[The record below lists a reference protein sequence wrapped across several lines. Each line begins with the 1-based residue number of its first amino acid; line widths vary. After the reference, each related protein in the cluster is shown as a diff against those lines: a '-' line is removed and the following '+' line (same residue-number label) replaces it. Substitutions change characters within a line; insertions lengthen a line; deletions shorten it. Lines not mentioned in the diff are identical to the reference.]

1 MRKKVMN
8 HGTNTATRRR
18 DEKKT
23 KGFKMGASQ
32 ERRKACE
39 KEQNMT

>member
-1 MRKKVMN
+1 MTD
-8 HGTNTATRRR
+8 GTNSAAGGR
-18 DEKKT
+18 DEKEKT
-23 KGFKMGASQ
+23 RGLKMGASQ